1 VNSYTLAFAAFGLAC
16 GTLANA
22 QVAPIVSP
30 QDYPTGPS
38 GKHEQGTVYYRLI
51 IGVDGYVKDCRVT
64 RSSGSLNLDRASCRL
79 LTQRARFKPAV
90 DSSGRAIESTYDN
103 KLVWRYSD

>member
-1 VNSYTLAFAAFGLAC
+1 MKSYTLAFAAFGLAW
-16 GTLANA
+16 GTSANA
-22 QVAPIVSP
+22 QLTPLISP
-30 QDYPTGPS
+30 QDYPAGSS
-38 GKHEQGTVYYRLI
+38 GQREQGTVYYRLT
-51 IGVDGYVKDCRVT
+51 IGVDGHVKECRVT
-64 RSSGSLNLDRASCRL
+64 RSSGSPNLDQASCRL